1 MPHLNRPVFGHPQPM
16 PRQPRDHTAIFGP
29 SGRRMLYEQ
38 TQHASEL
45 AYTNDPQGQVAM
57 VLLEVGL
64 APGSSHLS
72 ERILEPV
79 TSKLS
84 KVLNA
89 RLRSIDVL
97 VRTADTELAVLLAQ
111 AHLGV
116 AAAFSERLKQ
126 PIDQALSEMHVAAD
140 IVVSIGLA
148 ANPPASSWGPEALI
162 ELADFRMRS
171 ARQRAAAH
179 TSREWAVEVDGDS
192 IPQAWADS
200 EVWPATTVITSH
212 MGL

>member
-1 MPHLNRPVFGHPQPM
+1 
-16 PRQPRDHTAIFGP
+16 
-29 SGRRMLYEQ
+29 MLYEQ
-38 TQHASEL
+38 TRQASEF
-45 AYTNDPQGQVAM
+45 AHTNTPQSQVAM

-64 APGSSHLS
+64 APGRSHLS

-126 PIDQALSEMHVAAD
+126 PIDQALSEMHMATD
-140 IVVSIGLA
+140 IVVSVGLA
-148 ANPPASSWGPEALI
+148 ANPPASSWGPDELI

-171 ARQRAAAH
+171 ARQRAAVRAV
-179 TSREWAVEVDGDS
+179 REWAVEVDGDS

-200 EVWPATTVITSH
+200 DIWPATTVITSH

>member
-1 MPHLNRPVFGHPQPM
+1 
-16 PRQPRDHTAIFGP
+16 
-29 SGRRMLYEQ
+29 MLYEQ
-38 TQHASEL
+38 TLHASEFSEGP
-45 AYTNDPQGQVAM
+45 DGQVAI
-57 VLLEVGL
+57 VLIEVGL

-79 TSKLS
+79 TSKLTR
-84 KVLNA
+84 VLNA

-97 VRTADTELAVLLAQ
+97 VRTADTEIAVLLAK
-111 AHLGV
+111 AGLGV

-140 IVVSIGLA
+140 IVVSMGLA
-148 ANPPASSWGPEALI
+148 ANPPASAWGPEALI

-171 ARQRAAAH
+171 ARQRAVTVKA
-179 TSREWAVEVDGDS
+179 REWAVEVDGDS

>member
-1 MPHLNRPVFGHPQPM
+1 
-16 PRQPRDHTAIFGP
+16 
-29 SGRRMLYEQ
+29 MLYEQ
-38 TQHASEL
+38 TLQASEFSG
-45 AYTNDPQGQVAM
+45 APEGQVAI

-64 APGSSHLS
+64 APGRSHLS

-79 TSKLS
+79 TSKLA

-126 PIDQALSEMHVAAD
+126 PIDQALTEMQVASD
-140 IVVSIGLA
+140 IVVSMGLA
-148 ANPPASSWGPEALI
+148 ANPPASAWRPEALI

-171 ARQRAAAH
+171 ARQRA
-179 TSREWAVEVDGDS
+179 TTLDTREWAVEVDGDS
-192 IPQAWADS
+192 IPQAWTDPDA
-200 EVWPATTVITSH
+200 WPATTVITSH

>member
-1 MPHLNRPVFGHPQPM
+1 
-16 PRQPRDHTAIFGP
+16 
-29 SGRRMLYEQ
+29 
-38 TQHASEL
+38 
-45 AYTNDPQGQVAM
+45 M
-57 VLLEVGL
+57 VLLEVSLG
-64 APGSSHLS
+64 PGKSHLS

-79 TSKLS
+79 TSKLA

-126 PIDQALSEMHVAAD
+126 PIDQALSEMQVVAD
-140 IVVSIGLA
+140 IVVCMGLA
-148 ANPPASSWGPEALI
+148 ANPPASAWRPDSLI

-171 ARQRAAAH
+171 AKRRAAR
-179 TSREWAVEVDGDS
+179 TSAREWAVEVDGDS
-192 IPQAWADS
+192 LPQAWADS
-200 EVWPATTVITSH
+200 EVWPATTEMTGYS
-212 MGL
+212 GL

>member
-1 MPHLNRPVFGHPQPM
+1 MPHLNRPIFGHSQPM
-16 PRQPRDHTAIFGP
+16 PRQPRDHAAIFGP

-111 AHLGV
+111 ANLGV

-148 ANPPASSWGPEALI
+148 ANPPASSWRPEALI
-162 ELADFRMRS
+162 ELADF
-171 ARQRAAAH
+171 
-179 TSREWAVEVDGDS
+179 
-192 IPQAWADS
+192 
-200 EVWPATTVITSH
+200 
-212 MGL
+212 